1 MKQDLKHIVN
11 NEKEVGKVLPRNH
24 REEFL
29 MKLELQNKKTS
40 GRFKFLRIASL
51 ILIFIAIGVVT
62 LVPNS
67 NMETE
72 EPLLLQLKEV
82 ENEYLR
88 QIDAEWD
95 QFVALSAD
103 KRLKQRFEL
112 KLNELQDDYWSLTTD
127 FQNDP
132 NNLMILE
139 SLINNLQTRLQL
151 LKDIQK
157 HINLLNQK
165 NEQDENSL

>member
-1 MKQDLKHIVN
+1 MKQDLKHILN
-11 NEKEVGKVLPRNH
+11 KNKEADKILPQNH

-40 GRFKFLRIASL
+40 GRSKYLRIASL
-51 ILIFIAIGVVT
+51 ILIFIAIGVIT

-67 NMETE
+67 NMEI

-157 HINLLNQK
+157 HINLINQK
-165 NEQDENSL
+165 NDQDENSL

>member
-11 NEKEVGKVLPRNH
+11 NEKEVDKVLPRNH

-40 GRFKFLRIASL
+40 GRSKYLRIASL
-51 ILIFIAIGVVT
+51 ILIFIAIGVIT

-67 NMETE
+67 NMEI

-157 HINLLNQK
+157 HINLINQK
-165 NEQDENSL
+165 NDQDENSL